1 MLKQAWRSY
10 LASIHPR
17 NIKKAKEKGYL
28 FTSFFWFFIYP
39 SILAANQEK
48 EMAEVIL
55 ISAFRFMPF
64 VLLAWS
70 NGNSPFLMSKAMFLS
85 PLKENERRAY
95 VKAALVIKI
104 GMSVALSFVIEMILS
119 IFYGVNV
126 FRICVMVFTHFTLGI
141 AFHISFFEPKGT
153 GKTSSQMHWVNI
165 LTIIFAIFGTY
176 ACSILDVGAEA
187 SLALF
192 CKILI
197 GIMIAGYIVFDYIV
211 IRKRFDVTVAL
222 AGNYELTF
230 RIEGKVEKPVNF
242 SVFSKK

>member
-1 MLKQAWRSY
+1 MYKQAWRSY

-39 SILAANQEK
+39 SIIATNQEE

-55 ISAFRFMPF
+55 MSALRFMPF
-64 VLLAWS
+64 LMLAWS
-70 NGNSPFLMSKAMFLS
+70 NGNSPFLMSKALFLA

-95 VKAALVIKI
+95 VKAGLVIKI
-104 GMSVALSFVIEMILS
+104 GMSVVLSLVIETILS
-119 IFYGVNV
+119 IFYGINIY
-126 FRICVMVFTHFTLGI
+126 RICVMVFTHFTLVI
-141 AFHISFFEPKGT
+141 AFHISFSQPHGK

-165 LTIIFAIFGTY
+165 LTIIFAIFGVY

-187 SLALF
+187 SLAIF
-192 CKILI
+192 CKVLI
-197 GIMIAGYIVFDYIV
+197 GIMVAGYIIFDYIV
-211 IRKRFDVTVAL
+211 IRQGFDATVAL

-230 RIEGKVEKPVNF
+230 RIERKVEKTVNF
-242 SVFSKK
+242 SVFSK